1 MLLSKKKGWIKDMGI
16 ELKLCSK
23 CGGKGRLYDF
33 DHNYNPKN
41 KSIKFLNKGNGL
53 STAAECLKCGRYTE
67 HFWVPIDAINSWN
80 KGEMYSG
87 REWEDKRAR
96 EYNGK
101 VCSDEEIRNY
111 IFQTKLDSYGV
122 EIYFTNGCSERVFID
137 KYDSEYI
144 IVGMGIVEKK
154 LEKVVIDILEYI
166 KKRNIKVKEIEYIK
180 D

>member
-87 REWEDKRAR
+87 R
-96 EYNGK
+96 NGK
-101 VCSDEEIRNY
+101 INVQENIMEK
-111 IFQTKLDSYGV
+111 FAQ
-122 EIYFTNGCSERVFID
+122 
-137 KYDSEYI
+137 
-144 IVGMGIVEKK
+144 MKK
-154 LEKVVIDILEYI
+154 LEIIFFKQNGIVMEWKYILLMDAVREYL
-166 KKRNIKVKEIEYIK
+166 
-180 D
+180 

>member
-1 MLLSKKKGWIKDMGI
+1 M
-16 ELKLCSK
+16 
-23 CGGKGRLYDF
+23 
-33 DHNYNPKN
+33 
-41 KSIKFLNKGNGL
+41 
-53 STAAECLKCGRYTE
+53 
-67 HFWVPIDAINSWN
+67 
-80 KGEMYSG
+80 
-87 REWEDKRAR
+87 
-96 EYNGK
+96 
-101 VCSDEEIRNY
+101 
-111 IFQTKLDSYGV
+111 